1 MAKIATPK
9 RIIDFLN
16 DNIGTDVDA
25 NSLLKFVTDNAI
37 EGDSNQIL
45 SRAFDEMKKLE
56 IIERAPLKDAV
67 KEIDKN
73 IRKAGQ
79 QYAYIR
85 DIPDE
90 ATKTQAYVDR
100 ARRAKEAGV
109 NVDKLI
115 FWADHSEPPMPSKK
129 AIDAIIRADTP
140 KPSAPGTV
148 SITAPNVEAPTV
160 TKSDNFTMPEDTV
173 KYEAP
178 ELTIAKDRLLAYKQR
193 LDDTF
198 GVVNTAEADVLALT
212 PEVKAQRSREEA
224 LKAYFADIPGNIK
237 VKGGGNSYVLN
248 GVADYAV
255 KPNPTPKNEFFN
267 RNNAPGRAA
276 MPEATK
282 PPKWVSFAVGTTMVT
297 GGLVLALSDR
307 RGQQSNAQLYG
318 QQPLY

>member
-16 DNIGTDVDA
+16 DNIGTDVEAD
-25 NSLLKFVTDNAI
+25 SLSKFVTDNAI

-56 IIERAPLKDAV
+56 IIERVPLKEAV
-67 KEIDKN
+67 KEIERN
-73 IRKAGQ
+73 LRKAGQ

-90 ATKTQAYVDR
+90 ATRTQAFIDR
-100 ARRAKEAGV
+100 ARRAKEVGV
-109 NVDKLI
+109 NVDRLI

-140 KPSAPGTV
+140 KPSAPGVV

-160 TKSDNFTMPEDTV
+160 TKSDSFVMPEDTV

-178 ELTIAKDRLLAYKQR
+178 EVTLAKDRLHAYKQR

-212 PEVKAQRSREEA
+212 PEVKAQRARQAA
-224 LKAYFADIPGNIK
+224 LDAYFADIPGNIK

-276 MPEATK
+276 MPEATQI
-282 PPKWVSFAVGTTMVT
+282 PSWGSFAVGTTMVT

-318 QQPLY
+318 QQPIY